1 LFLFVKA
8 FRAPKSSIGPLDA
21 ESTGALVAAVTDVA
35 LVVDSE
41 GIIRDRSFQSED
53 LAAELEGEKP
63 WIGRSLV
70 DTVTVE
76 CHPKVRALL
85 KDAAASA
92 DQNGRTRH
100 INHPGVGGVDVPIL
114 YSAMRIGKTKNVL
127 VCGRDLRIISTL
139 QRRLLDAQH
148 SMERDYARLRQ
159 VETRYRL
166 LFQMSPDAVLI
177 VDAITQRVVEA
188 NPAAQHVMDPG
199 GPRIMDRS
207 FTELFTGETQLAV
220 QALLAGM
227 RASARGEEVRGRLA
241 ANRQE
246 VTVTATLFRQENATF
261 FLVRVLAAGDAEPS
275 VTLLPPQKSKYIRLV
290 EQAPDG
296 IVLTSQDGLII
307 AANRAF
313 LDMAELAEEEQAR
326 GEPLDRWLGR
336 PGVDLDVVLANLR
349 QRGSVRLFATSLRGE
364 FGAKADVE
372 LSAATVPEGEVS
384 CFGFTIRNVGRRL
397 ASERRPVLE
406 LPRSVEQL
414 TELIGRVS
422 LKELVRESTDM
433 IERLCIEAA
442 LEVTG
447 DNRASAAE
455 MLGLSRQSLY
465 VKLRRYGLGDLD
477 DTEDKS

>member
-1 LFLFVKA
+1 MFVKA

-35 LVVDSE
+35 LVVDAD

-53 LAAELEGEKP
+53 MATELEGETP
-63 WIGRSLV
+63 WIGRPLQ

-76 CHPKVRALL
+76 CHAKVRALL
-85 KDAAASA
+85 KDAAAGPDA
-92 DQNGRTRH
+92 NGRT
-100 INHPGVGGVDVPIL
+100 NHPTASGVDVPIL
-114 YSAMRIGKTKNVL
+114 YSAMRIGKTRNVL

-166 LFQMSPDAVLI
+166 LFQMSPEAVLI

-188 NPAAQHVMDPG
+188 NPAAQQLLDAT
-199 GPRIMDRS
+199 GPRMAERS
-207 FTELFTGETQLAV
+207 FTELFTGETQLAI

-227 RASARGEEVRGRLA
+227 RVAARGEEVHGRLA
-241 ANRQE
+241 GNRQE
-246 VTVTATLFRQENATF
+246 VTVSATLFRQENATF
-261 FLVRVLAAGDAEPS
+261 FLVRVVAAGVAES
-275 VTLLPPQKSKYIRLV
+275 QMTLLPPPKSKYIRLV

-313 LDMAELAEEEQAR
+313 LDMAELVEEEQAR

-364 FGAKADVE
+364 YGAKTDVE
-372 LSAATVPEGEVS
+372 LSAATVAEAEAS

-397 ASERRPVLE
+397 AGDGGTRDD
-406 LPRSVEQL
+406 
-414 TELIGRVS
+414 GR
-422 LKELVRESTDM
+422 
-433 IERLCIEAA
+433 
-442 LEVTG
+442 
-447 DNRASAAE
+447 
-455 MLGLSRQSLY
+455 
-465 VKLRRYGLGDLD
+465 D
-477 DTEDKS
+477 DG

>member
-1 LFLFVKA
+1 MFVKA
-8 FRAPKSSIGPLDA
+8 FSAPKTSIGPLDA

-35 LVVDSE
+35 LVVD
-41 GIIRDRSFQSED
+41 GDGMIRDRSFQSED
-53 LAAELEGEKP
+53 LAAELEGETP
-63 WIGRSLV
+63 WIGRPLQ

-76 CHPKVRALL
+76 CHAKVRALL
-85 KDAAASA
+85 KDAAAGPDA
-92 DQNGRTRH
+92 NRRTRH
-100 INHPGVGGVDVPIL
+100 INHPTPGGVDVPIL
-114 YSAMRIGKTKNVL
+114 YSAMRIGKTRNVL

-166 LFQMSPDAVLI
+166 LFQMSPEAVLI
-177 VDAITQRVVEA
+177 VDALTQRVVEA
-188 NPAAQHVMDPG
+188 NPAAQQLLEAT
-199 GPRIMDRS
+199 GPRIADRS

-227 RASARGEEVRGRLA
+227 RVSARGEEVHGRLA
-241 ANRQE
+241 GNRRE

-261 FLVRVLAAGDAEPS
+261 FLVRVVAAAAAES
-275 VTLLPPQKSKYIRLV
+275 QVTLLPPPKSKFIRLV

-313 LDMAELAEEEQAR
+313 LDMAELVEEEQAR

-336 PGVDLDVVLANLR
+336 PGVDLDVILANLR
-349 QRGSVRLFATSLRGE
+349 QRGAVRLFATSLRGE
-364 FGAKADVE
+364 YGAKTDVE
-372 LSAATVPEGEVS
+372 LSAATVAEAEAS

-397 ASERRPVLE
+397 AGERRPVLE

-477 DTEDKS
+477 DADEKS

>member
-1 LFLFVKA
+1 LFVKA
-8 FRAPKSSIGPLDA
+8 FRAPRTSLGILDA
-21 ESTGALVAAVTDVA
+21 ESTGALVTAVTDVA
-35 LVVDSE
+35 LVVD
-41 GIIRDRSFQSED
+41 GDGVILDRSFQSED
-53 LAAELEGEKP
+53 LATELEGEKT
-63 WIGRSLV
+63 WIGRNLL
-70 DTVTVE
+70 DTVTIE

-85 KDAAASA
+85 KDASA
-92 DQNGRTRH
+92 GADGRTRH
-100 INHPGVGGVDVPIL
+100 INHPGPSGVDVPIQ
-114 YSAMRIGKTKNVL
+114 YSAMRIGKSRNIL

-166 LFQMSPDAVLI
+166 LFQMSPEAVLI
-177 VDAITQRVVEA
+177 VDALTQRVVEA
-188 NPAAQHVMDPG
+188 NPAAQRMMDAA
-199 GPRIMDRS
+199 GPRIADRS
-207 FTELFTGETQLAV
+207 FTEFFTGETQLSV

-227 RASARGEEVRGRLA
+227 RVAARGEEVRGRLSGT
-241 ANRQE
+241 RQE
-246 VTVTATLFRQENATF
+246 VSVTATLFRQENATF
-261 FLVRVLAAGDAEPS
+261 FLVRVIPVGVDEPS
-275 VTLLPPQKSKYIRLV
+275 ATLLPPPQAKYIRLV

-296 IVLTSQDGLII
+296 IVLTNQDGLII

-336 PGVDLDVVLANLR
+336 AGVDLDVLLANLR
-349 QRGSVRLFATSLRGE
+349 QRGAVRLFATTLRGE
-364 FGAKADVE
+364 YGAKTDVE
-372 LSAATVPEGEVS
+372 LSAATVAESDGS
-384 CFGFTIRNVGRRL
+384 SFGFTIRNVGRRL
-397 ASERRPVLE
+397 GGERRPVLE

-477 DTEDKS
+477 EPDEKS

>member
-1 LFLFVKA
+1 M
-8 FRAPKSSIGPLDA
+8 S
-21 ESTGALVAAVTDVA
+21 
-35 LVVDSE
+35 
-41 GIIRDRSFQSED
+41 D
-53 LAAELEGEKP
+53 LQQ
-63 WIGRSLV
+63 RLV
-70 DTVTVE
+70 D
-76 CHPKVRALL
+76 
-85 KDAAASA
+85 
-92 DQNGRTRH
+92 
-100 INHPGVGGVDVPIL
+100 
-114 YSAMRIGKTKNVL
+114 
-127 VCGRDLRIISTL
+127 
-139 QRRLLDAQH
+139 AQQ
-148 SMERDYARLRQ
+148 SMEREYARMRHA
-159 VETRYRL
+159 ETRYRL

>member
-1 LFLFVKA
+1 LFVKA
-8 FRAPKSSIGPLDA
+8 FRAAKTSLGTLDA

-35 LVVDSE
+35 LVIDGD
-41 GIIRDRSFQSED
+41 GIILDRSFQSED
-53 LAAELEGEKP
+53 LAAELEGDKP
-63 WIGRSLV
+63 WIGRAFI

-76 CHPKVRALL
+76 CHAKVRALL
-85 KDAAASA
+85 KDAAGP
-92 DQNGRTRH
+92 DGRTRH
-100 INHPGVGGVDVPIL
+100 INHPGPNGADVPIQYNAL
-114 YSAMRIGKTKNVL
+114 RIGKTKNVL
-127 VCGRDLRIISTL
+127 VSGRDLRIISTL

-166 LFQMSPDAVLI
+166 LFQMSPEAVLI
-177 VDAITQRVVEA
+177 IDALTHRVVEA
-188 NPAAQHVMDPG
+188 NPAAQKLLDQV
-199 GPRIMDRS
+199 GPRMTDRS

-220 QALLAGM
+220 QAQLAGM
-227 RASARGEEVRGRLA
+227 RATARGEEVLGRLA
-241 ANRQE
+241 AGNRQD
-246 VTVTATLFRQENATF
+246 VAVTATLFRQENATF
-261 FLVRVLAAGDAEPS
+261 FLVRIVPAGNEAAAG
-275 VTLLPPQKSKYIRLV
+275 TLLPPPQSKYIRLV

-296 IVLTSQDGLII
+296 IVLTNADGLII

-313 LDMAELAEEEQAR
+313 LDMAELVEEDQAR
-326 GEPLDRWLGR
+326 GEALDRWLGR
-336 PGVDLDVVLANLR
+336 PGVDLDVLLANLR
-349 QRGSVRLFATSLRGE
+349 QRGAVRLFATTLRGE
-364 FGAKADVE
+364 IGAKTDVE
-372 LSAATVPEGEVS
+372 LSAAVVAESEGS
-384 CFGFTIRNVGRRL
+384 SFGFTIRNVGRRL
-397 ASERRPVLE
+397 AGERRPVLE

-477 DTEDKS
+477 DPEEKS

>member
-1 LFLFVKA
+1 MFVKA
-8 FRAPKSSIGPLDA
+8 FRAPRTSLGILDA
-21 ESTGALVAAVTDVA
+21 ESTGALVTAVTDVA
-35 LVVDSE
+35 LVVD
-41 GIIRDRSFQSED
+41 GDGVILDRSFQSED
-53 LAAELEGEKP
+53 LATELEGEKT
-63 WIGRSLV
+63 WIGRNLL
-70 DTVTVE
+70 DTVTIE

-85 KDAAASA
+85 KDASA
-92 DQNGRTRH
+92 GADGRTRH
-100 INHPGVGGVDVPIL
+100 INHPGPSGVDVPIQ
-114 YSAMRIGKTKNVL
+114 YSAMRIGKSRNIL

-166 LFQMSPDAVLI
+166 LFQMSPEAVLI
-177 VDAITQRVVEA
+177 VDALTQRVVEA
-188 NPAAQHVMDPG
+188 NPAAQRMMDAA
-199 GPRIMDRS
+199 GPRIADRS
-207 FTELFTGETQLAV
+207 FTEFFTGETQLSV

-227 RASARGEEVRGRLA
+227 RVAARGEEVRGRLSGT
-241 ANRQE
+241 RQE
-246 VTVTATLFRQENATF
+246 VSVTATLFRQENATF
-261 FLVRVLAAGDAEPS
+261 FLVRVIPVGVDEPS
-275 VTLLPPQKSKYIRLV
+275 ATLLPPPQAKYIRLV

-296 IVLTSQDGLII
+296 IVLTNQDGLII

-336 PGVDLDVVLANLR
+336 AGVDLDVLLANLR
-349 QRGSVRLFATSLRGE
+349 QRGAVRLFATTLRGE
-364 FGAKADVE
+364 YGAKTDVE
-372 LSAATVPEGEVS
+372 LSAATVAESDGS
-384 CFGFTIRNVGRRL
+384 SFGFTIRNVGRRL
-397 ASERRPVLE
+397 GGERRPVLE

-477 DTEDKS
+477 EPEEKS

>member
-1 LFLFVKA
+1 LFVKA
-8 FRAPKSSIGPLDA
+8 FRAPRTSLGILDA
-21 ESTGALVAAVTDVA
+21 ESTGALVTAVTDVA
-35 LVVDSE
+35 LVVD
-41 GIIRDRSFQSED
+41 GDGVILDRSFQSED
-53 LAAELEGEKP
+53 LATELEGEKT
-63 WIGRSLV
+63 WIGRNLL
-70 DTVTVE
+70 DTVTIE

-85 KDAAASA
+85 KDASA
-92 DQNGRTRH
+92 GADGRTRH
-100 INHPGVGGVDVPIL
+100 INHPGPSGVDVPIQ
-114 YSAMRIGKTKNVL
+114 YSAMRIGKSRNIL

-166 LFQMSPDAVLI
+166 LFQMSPEAVLI
-177 VDAITQRVVEA
+177 VDALTQRVVEA
-188 NPAAQHVMDPG
+188 NPAAQRMMDAA
-199 GPRIMDRS
+199 GPRIADRS
-207 FTELFTGETQLAV
+207 FTEFFTGETQLSV

-227 RASARGEEVRGRLA
+227 RVAARGEEVRGRLSGT
-241 ANRQE
+241 RQE
-246 VTVTATLFRQENATF
+246 VSVTATLFRQENATF
-261 FLVRVLAAGDAEPS
+261 FLVRVIPVGVDEPS
-275 VTLLPPQKSKYIRLV
+275 ATLLPPPQAKYIRLV

-296 IVLTSQDGLII
+296 IVLTNQDGLII

-336 PGVDLDVVLANLR
+336 AGVDLDVLLANLR
-349 QRGSVRLFATSLRGE
+349 QRGAVRLFATTLRGE
-364 FGAKADVE
+364 YGAKTDVE
-372 LSAATVPEGEVS
+372 LSAATVAESDGS
-384 CFGFTIRNVGRRL
+384 SFGFTIRNVGRRL
-397 ASERRPVLE
+397 GGERRPVLE

-477 DTEDKS
+477 EPEEKS

>member
-1 LFLFVKA
+1 LFVKA
-8 FRAPKSSIGPLDA
+8 FRAAKTSLGTLDA

-35 LVVDSE
+35 LVIDGDGV
-41 GIIRDRSFQSED
+41 ILDRSFQSED
-53 LAAELEGEKP
+53 LAAELEGDKP
-63 WIGRSLV
+63 WIGRSFI

-76 CHPKVRALL
+76 CHAKVRALL
-85 KDAAASA
+85 KDAAGP
-92 DQNGRTRH
+92 DGRTRH
-100 INHPGVGGVDVPIL
+100 INHPSPNGADVPIQ
-114 YSAMRIGKTKNVL
+114 YNAMRIGKTRNVL
-127 VCGRDLRIISTL
+127 VSGRDLRIISTL

-166 LFQMSPDAVLI
+166 LFQMSPEAVLI
-177 VDAITQRVVEA
+177 VDALTHRVVEA
-188 NPAAQHVMDPG
+188 NPAAQKLLDQV
-199 GPRIMDRS
+199 GPRMADRS
-207 FTELFTGETQLAV
+207 FTELFAGETQLAV
-220 QALLAGM
+220 QAQLAGM
-227 RASARGEEVRGRLA
+227 RATARGEEVLGRLA
-241 ANRQE
+241 AGNRQD
-246 VTVTATLFRQENATF
+246 VSVTATLFRQENATF
-261 FLVRVLAAGDAEPS
+261 FLVRITPAGAEAASA
-275 VTLLPPQKSKYIRLV
+275 TLLPPPQSKYIRLV

-296 IVLTSQDGLII
+296 IVLTNQDGMII

-336 PGVDLDVVLANLR
+336 PGVDLDVLLANLR
-349 QRGSVRLFATSLRGE
+349 QRGAVRLFATTLRGE
-364 FGAKADVE
+364 IGAKTDVE
-372 LSAATVPEGEVS
+372 LSAAAVAESEGS
-384 CFGFTIRNVGRRL
+384 SFGFTIRNVGRRL
-397 ASERRPVLE
+397 AGERRPVLE

-477 DTEDKS
+477 DTEEKS